1 MEQRIKAHKKALKS
15 ATSLINSIEKLVQ
28 GGKFNTISLI
38 EKKTGIN
45 RTTIS
50 ARLSDLERVGK
61 IFKSDENS
69 GKETVYGVTPANKVK
84 RAKRSYANMRVKCML
99 KTLKTEYYNEL
110 PQEIKSYFD
119 ALEANK

>member
-15 ATSLINSIEKLVQ
+15 APSLINSIEKLIQ
-28 GGKFNTISLI
+28 GGKFNTISRI
-38 EKKTGIN
+38 ERKTGIN

-69 GKETVYGVTPANKVK
+69 GKETVYGVTPQNKVK
-84 RAKRSYANMRVKCML
+84 RAVNSYAKMRVNCMP
-99 KTLKTEYYNEL
+99 KTLKENYYAQL
-110 PQEIKSYFD
+110 PQEIKNYFD
-119 ALEANK
+119 ATSCS

>member
-1 MEQRIKAHKKALKS
+1 MQKRIEAHKKALKS

-50 ARLSDLERVGK
+50 ARLSDLERAGK
-61 IFKSDENS
+61 IFKSNETS
-69 GKETVYGVTPANKVK
+69 GKETIYGVVPQNKVK
-84 RAKRSYANMRVKCML
+84 RAKAKYANMRVKCML

-110 PQEIKSYFD
+110 PQPIKDYFD
-119 ALEANK
+119 ATSCS